1 MLVITRIPFQDAGHC
16 FLIGG
21 QLLLWWRFGCS
32 YWCVDCFGSSG
43 IAQARNCLSVYS
55 QSPWVL
61 MSQQDRELVVVDI
74 IDVHDQQLSVPVL
87 GNGRLCSRRSNLL
100 SKALTPF
107 HTGGWWWWTLKM
119 STTSNSLF
127 HGQKLQVCLWQQACA
142 VVFTRRTCGWSSH
155 VREPWPNTCREPC
168 REHETMYVD
177 EKYWRREGSVQYLQL
192 WISGCYACK
201 AFHHR
206 CWHWPHCRIGQQRYE
221 DHRNPDSWKQ
231 LCNEPAVF
239 CAIIGF
245 WFTQEWQQG
254 MKGKAKQDW
263 IKQS

>member
-1 MLVITRIPFQDAGHC
+1 MTLLEIIGGFWGDYWWMLVITRIPFQDAGHC

-21 QLLLWWRFGCS
+21 QLCWWRFGCS
-32 YWCVDCFGSSG
+32 YCCVDCFGSSG
-43 IAQARNCLSVYS
+43 VAQARNCLSVYS

-127 HGQKLQVCLWQQACA
+127 HGQKLQFCLWQQACA

-155 VREPWPNTCREPC
+155 VQFCLEERFCSGLPSRANYVFISMTFELNT
-168 REHETMYVD
+168 
-177 EKYWRREGSVQYLQL
+177 
-192 WISGCYACK
+192 
-201 AFHHR
+201 
-206 CWHWPHCRIGQQRYE
+206 
-221 DHRNPDSWKQ
+221 
-231 LCNEPAVF
+231 
-239 CAIIGF
+239 
-245 WFTQEWQQG
+245 
-254 MKGKAKQDW
+254 
-263 IKQS
+263 